1 MSFALSVIAKASM
14 ILTAAAAASI
24 LLSRASAAARHA
36 IWVFAIAGTVLIPLM
51 TAIVPELQLPVL
63 PEAAAG
69 VIMAPVKITPG
80 AAVQPQ
86 SNYRAAGLVENGL
99 LALWVAG
106 LALLLVRI
114 AGASLR
120 VSRMAKSARTA
131 EDEMWTQLVQEI
143 SKSFRCRKRVRVLLG
158 DADISPM
165 TWGVRRHSILLPSS
179 ANDWSVERRRLVL
192 AHELA
197 HVKRS
202 DGIIQVFLQI
212 ACSLYWFNPLVW
224 YAAHRVRIERERA
237 CDDQVLNLGAQPED
251 YADHLVQI
259 ARGLQA
265 QASASFGAVAM
276 ARPSQLETRL
286 VSILDSRARRRAVSK
301 TAMVFLCALTAFIT
315 VSVTSIGVTRAIPLP
330 PVLAVTTKPVPQPQP
345 ETKTTPA
352 PPQRTHINSAT
363 ASTVVPPQ
371 VIAST
376 GPLYA
381 EQEGTVTLEASV
393 DAQGN
398 VHILRAVK
406 GLSAVL
412 NERAMAEVMNWK
424 FAPAL
429 KDGVPV
435 TAITQIDVDFKR
447 ADTGEPFHV
456 SADVKPP
463 SVISRV
469 DPQYT
474 DEARSARAQGTV
486 VLEAVVRKDGSV
498 SVRRVVRAVGY
509 GLDDRAIQA
518 LQQWVFK
525 PGTRGG
531 VPVDVAV
538 NIEVNFHLREDPP
551 ADTSKPPFT
560 LKIDSPQ

>member
-1 MSFALSVIAKASM
+1 VPRFRGGKACGLGLCDRWHRS
-14 ILTAAAAASI
+14 
-24 LLSRASAAARHA
+24 
-36 IWVFAIAGTVLIPLM
+36 GPLDDGV
-51 TAIVPELQLPVL
+51 VPELQLPVL
-63 PEAAAG
+63 PERAAG
-69 VIMAPVKITPG
+69 VIIAPVTITAG

-86 SNYRAAGLVENGL
+86 SDYRAAGLVENGL

-106 LALLLVRI
+106 LALLLLRI
-114 AGASLR
+114 VGASLR
-120 VSRMAKSARTA
+120 VSRIAKSARVA
-131 EDEMWTQLVQEI
+131 EDEMWTQPVQEI
-143 SKSFRCRKRVRVLLG
+143 STFFRCRKRVRVLLG
-158 DADISPM
+158 DAEITPM
-165 TWGVRRHSILLPSS
+165 TWGVWRHSILLASS

-212 ACSLYWFNPLVW
+212 ACSLYWFNPLIW

-237 CDDQVLNLGAQPED
+237 CDDQVLNLGAEPED

-286 VSILDSRARRRAVSK
+286 VSILDSRARRRVVSK
-301 TAMVFLCALTAFIT
+301 TAMVFLCAFTALVT
-315 VSVTSIGVTRAIPLP
+315 VSITSIGVTGAIPP
-330 PVLAVTTKPVPQPQP
+330 PPILIVTTKPVPQPQP
-345 ETKTTPA
+345 EPKTTPA
-352 PPQRTHINSAT
+352 PPQRTHINGAITS
-363 ASTVVPPQ
+363 SVVPPQ
-371 VIAST
+371 IIAST

-381 EQEGTVTLEASV
+381 EQEGTVTLEAAV

-406 GLSAVL
+406 RLSAVL

-424 FAPAL
+424 FGPAL

-435 TAITQIDVDFKR
+435 DAITQIDVDFKR
-447 ADTGEPFHV
+447 PDTGEPFHI

-463 SVISRV
+463 SVLSRV

-486 VLEAVVRKDGSV
+486 VLEAIVRKDGSV
-498 SVRRVVRAVGY
+498 SIRRVVRAVGY
-509 GLDDRAIQA
+509 GLDDRAIEA

-531 VPVDVAV
+531 VPC
-538 NIEVNFHLREDPP
+538 RCRG
-551 ADTSKPPFT
+551 
-560 LKIDSPQ
+560 